1 MEQVNIALEPLRVFL
16 HQLGEFVPKLVLAI
30 VIVLVGWLIAKALKI
45 AVVRGLRAINFHVLT
60 ERAGMDTF
68 LQQGG
73 TKADTTVILG
83 VLIYW
88 LVILAAL
95 ILAFNSLGLAHVTS
109 LLERIALFIPRLILS
124 VVILAFGAYFAGFID
139 HTVTTYAKNAE
150 LSDAELLGRLARY
163 AVIMFI
169 ALIALDQLDIG
180 GNIIRESFLII
191 LAGVVLAL
199 ALAFGLGGQR
209 WAAALLERWWPKP
222 DRTTLVDRDTRG
234 PS

>member
-1 MEQVNIALEPLRVFL
+1 MEQVNMLLEPLRVFL
-16 HQLGEFVPKLVLAI
+16 HQLGEFVPKFLLAI
-30 VIVLVGWLIAKALKI
+30 IIAVAGWLIAKAVRL
-45 AVVRGLRAINFHVLT
+45 AVVKGLRAINFHVLT

-73 TKADTTVILG
+73 TKADTSNILG
-83 VLIYW
+83 GLIYW

-95 ILAFNSLGLAHVTS
+95 ILAFNSLGMAHVTS
-109 LLERIALFIPRLILS
+109 LLERIALFIPRVIVG
-124 VVILAFGAYFAGFID
+124 VVILAFGSYFARFVEHAVI
-139 HTVTTYAKNAE
+139 TYSKNVD
-150 LSDAELLGRLARY
+150 LPDAELLGRLARY
-163 AVIMFI
+163 AVLMFV

-180 GNIIRESFLII
+180 GNIIRQSFLII

-209 WAAALLERWWPKP
+209 WAAALLERWWPRKERGSRGS
-222 DRTTLVDRDTRG
+222 DDLMG